1 MTTLKQLEGDLKS
14 GRLSRRDFIK
24 AASMFGLAAAVPGI
38 LTNSAMAASH
48 SKGGHLKIA
57 MGHGSTT
64 DSMDPATHT
73 HAYVQTLAGAVHNWL
88 TVVNADG
95 SLGGEVAES
104 WVATPD
110 AKTWTFKIRK
120 GVKFHNGNTVTAKD
134 VIASLNHHGGKE
146 SKSGAKV
153 IVDAITEMKADGDN
167 TLIITL
173 KEGNADFPY
182 QLSDY
187 HIAILPS
194 DSSGKLDA
202 TSGVGCGPYKLKSYE
217 PGVKAELVK
226 FDDYWDDSIGH
237 VATAEMLTVADV
249 AARTNA
255 LTTGE
260 VDVIDRLDIKTM
272 HLLKRN
278 KNLKIIET
286 SGNAH
291 YTIPMHCNTDPF
303 KNNDVRLALKYSIDR
318 EALLQTV
325 LRGHGRVGNDHPIGQ
340 ANRYVDNNLEQRTYD
355 PDKAKFH
362 LKKAGMSSLKVD
374 LSAADAAFAGA
385 VDAAVLFKEHAK
397 KSGIDINVVREPN
410 DGYWSNVWMKKPFG
424 MCYWGGRPTED
435 WMFSTAY
442 SDGAKWN
449 DSFWSHEKF
458 NKILLEARAELNET
472 KRAEMYSEM
481 QGIVSNDGG
490 VIVPLFNNY
499 LMATTDKVM
508 QPKTVGNSWTMDG
521 LRAVSRWSKTS

>member
-1 MTTLKQLEGDLKS
+1 MTTLKQLENDLKT
-14 GRLSRRDFIK
+14 GRLSRRDFMK
-24 AASMFGLAAAVPGI
+24 AASAFGLAAAAPGI
-38 LTNSAMAASH
+38 FSSSAFAAGPE
-48 SKGGHLKIA
+48 KGGHLKIA
-57 MGHGSTT
+57 LGHGSTT

-73 HAYVQTLAGAVHNWL
+73 HAYVQVLAGAVHNWL

-95 SLGGEVAES
+95 SLSGEIAES
-104 WVATPD
+104 WDVSPD
-110 AKTWTFKIRK
+110 AVTWNFKIRK
-120 GVKFHNGNTVTAKD
+120 GVKFHNGSTVMVKD
-134 VIASLNHHGGKE
+134 VIASLNHNGGKDT
-146 SKSGAKV
+146 KSGAKP
-153 IVDAITEMKADGDN
+153 IIDAIKEMKADGDSN
-167 TLIITL
+167 LIITL
-173 KEGNADFPY
+173 NEGNADFPY
-182 QLSDY
+182 QLSAY
-187 HIAILPS
+187 QLAVLPS
-194 DSSGKLDA
+194 DGSGKVDA
-202 TSGVGCGPYKLKSYE
+202 TSGIGCGPYKLKSYE
-217 PGVKAELVK
+217 PGVRAELVK
-226 FDDYWDDSIGH
+226 FDDHWNDSVGH
-237 VATAEMLTVADV
+237 VATAELLTVADV

-272 HLLKRN
+272 HLLKR
-278 KNLKIIET
+278 KKGIKILET

-291 YTIPMHCNTDPF
+291 YTIPMHTNTDPF

-340 ANRYVDNNLEQRTYD
+340 ANRYVNNDLEQRTYD

-442 SDGAKWN
+442 SEGAKWN

-458 NKILLEARAELNET
+458 NKILLEARAELNEA
-472 KRAEMYSEM
+472 KRTEMYAEM
-481 QGIVSNDGG
+481 QGIVSNEGG

-499 LMATTDKVM
+499 LMACNDKVV
-508 QPKTVGNSWTMDG
+508 QPEKIGNSWTMDG
-521 LRAVSRWSKTS
+521 LRAIPRWSKTS

>member
-1 MTTLKQLEGDLKS
+1 MTTLKKLENDLKT
-14 GRLSRRDFIK
+14 GRLSRRDFMK
-24 AASMFGLAAAVPGI
+24 AASVFGLAVAAPGI
-38 LTNSAMAASH
+38 FSSSAFAAGPE
-48 SKGGHLKIA
+48 KGGHLKIA

-64 DSMDPATHT
+64 DSLDPATHT
-73 HAYVQTLAGAVHNWL
+73 HAYVQVLSGAIHNWL

-95 SLGGEVAES
+95 SLGGEIAES
-104 WVATPD
+104 WEASAD

-120 GVKFHNGNTVTAKD
+120 GVKFHDGSPVTVKD
-134 VIASLNHHGGKE
+134 AIASLNHHGGKE
-146 SKSGAKV
+146 SKSAAKT
-153 IVDAITEMKADGDN
+153 IVDPMTEIKADGDN
-167 TLIITL
+167 LVLVL
-173 KEGNADFPY
+173 KEGNADLPY

-187 HIAILPS
+187 HIAVMKS
-194 DSSGKLDA
+194 DAEGKVDA
-202 TSGVGCGPYKLKSYE
+202 TSGNGCGPYKLKSFD
-217 PGVKAELVK
+217 PGVKAEFVK

-237 VATAEMLTVADV
+237 VATAELLTVADV

-272 HLLKRN
+272 HLLKRKKGIN
-278 KNLKIIET
+278 ILET

-340 ANRYVDNNLEQRTYD
+340 ANRYVNNDLEQRTYD

-362 LKKAGMSSLKVD
+362 LKKAGMSNLKVD

-397 KSGIDINVVREPN
+397 KSGIEINVVREPN

-442 SDGAKWN
+442 SEGAKWN

-458 NKILLEARAELNET
+458 NKTLLEARAELDEA
-472 KRAEMYSEM
+472 KRAEMYAEM
-481 QGIVSNDGG
+481 QGIVSNEGG

-499 LMATTDKVM
+499 LMASSDKVV
-508 QPKTVGNSWTMDG
+508 QPDVIGNSWTMDG
-521 LRAVSRWSKTS
+521 LRAISRWSKTS

>member
-1 MTTLKQLEGDLKS
+1 MTTLKQLEGDLKA

-24 AASMFGLAAAVPGI
+24 AASVFGFAAAAPGI
-38 LTNSAMAASH
+38 LTNAAMAAAH
-48 SKGGHLKIA
+48 AKKGGHLKVA

-64 DSMDPATHT
+64 DSLDPATHT
-73 HAYVQTLAGAVHNWL
+73 HAFVQTLSGAIHNWL

-95 SLGGEVAES
+95 SLGGEIAES
-104 WVATPD
+104 WEASPD

-120 GVKFHNGNTVTAKD
+120 GVKFHNGSPVTVKD
-134 VIASLNHHGGKE
+134 VIASLNHHGGEE
-146 SKSGAKV
+146 SKSAAKT
-153 IVDAITEMKADGDN
+153 IVDPMTEIKADGDN
-167 TLIITL
+167 LVLTL
-173 KEGNADFPY
+173 KEGNADLPY

-187 HIAILPS
+187 HIAIMQS
-194 DSSGKLDA
+194 NADGKVDA
-202 TSGVGCGPYKLKSYE
+202 TSGNGCGPYKLKSFE

-226 FDDYWDDSIGH
+226 FDDYWDDSVGH

-278 KNLKIIET
+278 KNLKILET

-291 YTIPMHCNTDPF
+291 YTIPMRCDMDPF

-340 ANRYVDNNLEQRTYD
+340 ANRYVDNSIPQRTYD

-362 LKKAGMSSLKVD
+362 LKKAGMDSLKVD

-385 VDAAVLFKEHAK
+385 VDAAVLYKEHAK
-397 KSGIDINVVREPN
+397 KSNIDINVVREPN
-410 DGYWSNVWMKKPFG
+410 DGYWSNVWMKKSFG

-442 SDGAKWN
+442 SEGAKWN

-458 NKILLEARAELNET
+458 NKTLLEARAELNDA
-472 KRAEMYSEM
+472 KRTEMYSEM
-481 QGIVSNDGG
+481 QTIVSNEGG

-499 LMATTDKVM
+499 LMASTKDVI
-508 QPKTVGNSWTMDG
+508 QPETIGNSWTMDG
-521 LRAVSRWSKTS
+521 LRAISRWSKA

>member
-1 MTTLKQLEGDLKS
+1 MTTLKQLEGDLKT
-14 GRLSRRDFIK
+14 GRLTRRDFIK
-24 AASMFGLAAAVPGI
+24 AASVFGFAAAVPGI
-38 LTNSAMAASH
+38 LSSPAMAASH
-48 SKGGHLKIA
+48 AKGGHLKIA

-64 DSMDPATHT
+64 DSLDPATHT
-73 HAYVQTLAGAVHNWL
+73 QAYVQVLAGALHNWL

-95 SLGGEVAES
+95 SLGGEIAES
-104 WVATPD
+104 WEATPD
-110 AKTWTFKIRK
+110 AKIWTFKIRK
-120 GVKFHNGNTVTAKD
+120 GVKFHNGKD
-134 VIASLNHHGGKE
+134 VTVQDAIASLKHHGGE
-146 SKSGAKV
+146 ETKSGAKN
-153 IVDAITEMKADGDN
+153 IIDPITEMKADGDN
-167 TLIITL
+167 LVLTL
-173 KEGNADFPY
+173 KEGNADLPY
-182 QLSDY
+182 QLSAY
-187 HIAILPS
+187 QLAMLPS
-194 DSSGKLDA
+194 DGNGKVDA
-202 TSGVGCGPYKLKSYE
+202 TSGIGCGPYKLKSYE

-226 FDDYWDDSIGH
+226 NDDYWDDKVGH
-237 VATAEMLTVADV
+237 VATAELLTVADV

-278 KNLKIIET
+278 KNLKILET

-291 YTIPMHCNTDPF
+291 YTMPMRCDTDPF

-325 LRGHGRVGNDHPIGQ
+325 LRGHGRIGNDHPIGQ

-362 LKKAGMSSLKVD
+362 LKKAGLSSLKVD

-385 VDAAVLFKEHAK
+385 VDAAVLYKEHAK

-410 DGYWSNVWMKKPFG
+410 DGYWSNVWLKKPFCA
-424 MCYWGGRPTED
+424 CYWGGRPTED

-442 SDGAKWN
+442 SKGAKWN
-449 DSFWSHEKF
+449 DSFWDHDKF
-458 NKILLEARAELNET
+458 NKLLVEARAELDES
-472 KRAEMYSEM
+472 KRAEMYSTM
-481 QGIVSNDGG
+481 QGIVSNEGG

-499 LMATTDKVM
+499 LMATTDKVI
-508 QPKTVGNSWTMDG
+508 QPEKMGNNWTMDG
-521 LRAVSRWSKTS
+521 LRAISRWSKTS